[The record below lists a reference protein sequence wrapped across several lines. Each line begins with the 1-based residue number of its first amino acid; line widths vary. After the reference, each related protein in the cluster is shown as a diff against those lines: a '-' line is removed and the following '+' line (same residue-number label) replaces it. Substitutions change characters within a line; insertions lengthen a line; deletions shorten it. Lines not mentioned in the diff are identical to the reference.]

1 MPHTHSIYTP
11 IDEPPPAGHT
21 PHTPYPSPGSGI
33 PRSAPYSNTVA
44 RLIINQSIVAR
55 AREKIDC

>member
-33 PRSAPYSNTVA
+33 PRSAPYSN
-44 RLIINQSIVAR
+44 QSINHSNTVAR